1 MSKETQSVFTWKI
14 ELQITLY
21 SLKLLFKELGAI
33 KLCHLSFHM
42 FALQLQG
49 EPFRTFPKATEEG
62 DIFSRK
68 QIGPAIVLYKALRK
82 LYSEER
88 ALQISESIII
98 DSTLIFLRQAIGAI
112 NRTRVEA
119 MNEPERQSWL
129 SQIAAQ
135 FLNATIRWNRIG
147 LSDLSFTIT
156 HCYFPKMCADAGVA
170 ELAPIFCKG
179 DAVYFGEEQE
189 GVSLNRP
196 HTIALGSQDCLF
208 EMKLVQIKP
217 KSSNV

>member
-1 MSKETQSVFTWKI
+1 MSKETQSVFTWKL

-21 SLKLLFKELGAI
+21 SLKLLRKELGSI
-33 KLCHLSFHM
+33 KLCFLAFHM
-42 FALQLQG
+42 IVLQLKG
-49 EPFRTFPKATEEG
+49 EPFRSFPKATERG

-82 LYSEER
+82 LYPEPR
-88 ALQISESIII
+88 ALQISELIII
-98 DSTLIFLRQAIGAI
+98 DSTLIFLRQAVGAI
-112 NRTRVEA
+112 NRQRIEA
-119 MNEPERQSWL
+119 MDDSERQGWL
-129 SQIAAQ
+129 SQIADQ

-156 HCYFPKMCADAGVA
+156 HCYFPKMCTTAGVP
-170 ELAPIFCKG
+170 ELGPIFCKG
-179 DAVYFGEEQE
+179 DAVYFGTEQE

-208 EMKLVQIKP
+208 EMKLVQIKT
-217 KSSNV
+217 NT

>member
-1 MSKETQSVFTWKI
+1 MTKETQSVFTWKL

-21 SLKLLFKELGAI
+21 SLKLLFKELGLI
-33 KLCHLSFHM
+33 NLCLLSCHM
-42 FALQLQG
+42 ILLQLQG
-49 EPFRTFPKATEEG
+49 EPFRTFPKASAKG

-88 ALQISESIII
+88 ALQISEIIII
-98 DSTLIFLRQAIGAI
+98 DSTLIFLRQAVGAI
-112 NRTRVEA
+112 NRQRIEA
-119 MNEPERQSWL
+119 MTEPQRQTWL
-129 SQIAAQ
+129 SEIAEQ

-156 HCYFPKMCADAGVA
+156 HCYFPKMCADSGVP
-170 ELAPIFCKG
+170 ELGPIFCKG
-179 DAVYFGEEQE
+179 DAVYFGTEQE

-196 HTIALGSQDCLF
+196 HTIALGSNDCLF
-208 EMKLVQIKP
+208 EMELVQLKTKP
-217 KSSNV
+217 D

>member
-1 MSKETQSVFTWKI
+1 MIKESPSVFTWKL

-21 SLKLLFKELGAI
+21 SLKLLFKELGI
-33 KLCHLSFHM
+33 LKLALLSLHM
-42 FALQLQG
+42 VALELKG
-49 EPFRTFPKATEEG
+49 EPFRALPQATAEG

-82 LYSEER
+82 LYSQER
-88 ALQISESIII
+88 SLQISETIII
-98 DSTLIFLRQAIGAI
+98 DSTLIFLRQAIGDI
-112 NRTRVEA
+112 NRKRVES
-119 MNEPERQSWL
+119 MDESERQSWL

-135 FLNATIRWNRIG
+135 FLNATIRWNSIG
-147 LSDLSFTIT
+147 LSSLSFTIT
-156 HCYFPKMCADAGVA
+156 HCYFPKMCKDTGVP

-196 HTIALGSQDCLF
+196 HTIALGAQDCLF
-208 EMKLVQIKP
+208 EMELVQIKI
-217 KSSNV
+217 KSSNA